1 MFWREGEYGPTNR
14 FGDFFLNH
22 TPQLFT
28 QLDISAAA
36 APETMSGPAL
46 SPAVDEQVRLMRE
59 MVISQQRTC
68 ELLAELLSQVS
79 QQQRQRNAELKA
91 WKEANPDLAKS
102 CREAAEALSSV
113 HTEFLGS
120 VAREAAENADS
131 FTDSDYALGEFV
143 DRYGPRLAHFNGV
156 LQMLSQL
163 GSPAVSPS
171 SEA

>member
-1 MFWREGEYGPTNR
+1 
-14 FGDFFLNH
+14 
-22 TPQLFT
+22 
-28 QLDISAAA
+28 
-36 APETMSGPAL
+36 MSGPAL

-102 CREAAEALSSV
+102 CREAAEALSGV

-131 FTDSDYALGEFV
+131 YTD
-143 DRYGPRLAHFNGV
+143 
-156 LQMLSQL
+156 
-163 GSPAVSPS
+163 
-171 SEA
+171 